1 MDRLWVR
8 LSLTFGLI
16 ILVVGI
22 FPSIFFV
29 LADTDDLTI
38 GLRDYLVEDLNVTEY
53 LELSEGELDRLSAQ
67 LARDFRQDE
76 IDAIQNFI
84 LTATIFGLAAGIF
97 VSRIVSKPLEKLV
110 EGATAVSAHNL
121 DHRVE
126 INGSREFVELASAF
140 NQMTASLSRSETL
153 RQNLMADVAH
163 ELLTPLTVLDGNL
176 RAILDG
182 VYEMNTEEVGYLH
195 EQTHHLIHLVKDLR
209 QLAQAEAG
217 QLAFDWQMVDVA
229 SLVESVS
236 ATFTLAAEEK
246 GIAIE
251 HDLPT
256 HLPAL
261 KADPARLKQVL
272 HNLLANGLRH
282 TPDGGTIT
290 VRALQAENELWLAVE
305 DNGEGIPA
313 AELPHLFDR
322 FYRTNATAKRRD
334 SGGSGLGLAI
344 AQAIVGAHNGRI
356 DAKSPGQGLGSTFTV
371 YLPLSR

>member
-22 FPSIFFV
+22 FPSVIFV
-29 LADTDDLTI
+29 LTNTDDLTI
-38 GLRDYLVEDLNVTEY
+38 GFRDYLVDDLNVTEY
-53 LELSEGELDRLSAQ
+53 LELSEAELDTLSTN
-67 LARDFRQDE
+67 LAREFRQDE
-76 IDAIQNFI
+76 IDGIQNFI

-126 INGSREFVELASAF
+126 IEGSREFVKLASAF
-140 NQMTASLSRSETL
+140 NQMTVSLARSETL

-176 RAILDG
+176 RAMLDG

-209 QLAQAEAG
+209 HLAQAEAG
-217 QLAFDWQMVDVA
+217 QLAFDWQSVDVA

-236 ATFTLAAEEK
+236 ATLTLAAEEK

-256 HLPAL
+256 NLPTL
-261 KADPARLKQVL
+261 RADPARLKQVL
-272 HNLLANGLRH
+272 HNLLANGLHH
-282 TPDGGTIT
+282 TPNGGTIT
-290 VRALQAENELWLAVE
+290 VRAMQADNELWLSVE

-313 AELPHLFDR
+313 TDLPYLFDR
-322 FYRTNATAKRRD
+322 FYRADAGAKRRD

-344 AQAIVGAHNGRI
+344 AQAIAVAHNGRI
-356 DAKSPGQGLGSTFTV
+356 DAKSPGESLGSTFTV
-371 YLPLSR
+371 YLPL